1 VGLGK
6 DSDKFQGN
14 SVDKSV
20 LQVKMLSVLH
30 IVTNVCFKHIVCFKQ
45 VKRKIFH
52 LWFDKGVILKGD

>member
-20 LQVKMLSVLH
+20 LQVKMVRSPHCLAY
-30 IVTNVCFKHIVCFKQ
+30 FKQ
-45 VKRKIFH
+45 VKHKTSD
-52 LWFDKGVILKGD
+52 LWLIKGVILKED